1 VRGLAGPLIKLVAFL
16 LVTATATLVLAGII
30 SNSINGDTAAYKALF
45 TDATG
50 VQEGDDVRIAG
61 VRVGTVEGVKLIRTG
76 GQRTQ
81 KSIAEVSFSV
91 LKDRPLPTST
101 EVTIR
106 YRNLVGQRYLN
117 ITQGTGDSTA
127 TLKPGGTIPIDQTQ
141 PALDLTVLFGGF
153 KNIVAGLS
161 ADQVNL
167 LSDEIIKSLQGEGG
181 AIQSLFG
188 TVADLTNSLAD
199 KDQVIGDVIDNLS
212 TTLTTLDAHDAQLTD
227 LIVQLRRFVSGLA
240 EDRVAL
246 GNAIVGVN
254 NLSTRTSDLL
264 TNVRAP
270 LAKDIKDLT
279 GLVGVLN
286 DNQTGPTGLQEL
298 ITQLPPT
305 IAGLI
310 RTATYGSWFNFY
322 LCDVTGYITLPT
334 GTKTPLNTQST
345 DARCN

>member
-1 VRGLAGPLIKLVAFL
+1 MRGLAAPLIKLIIFL
-16 LVTATATLVLAGII
+16 VVTATATLVLAGII
-30 SNSINGDTAAYKALF
+30 SNSISGDTTTYKAMF

-61 VRVGTVEGVKLIRTG
+61 VRVGTVDGVQLVRPKQG
-76 GQRTQ
+76 GR
-81 KSIAEVSFSV
+81 SEAEVTFDV
-91 LKDRPLPTST
+91 LSSRPLPKST
-101 EVTIR
+101 NVTIR

-117 ITQGTGDSTA
+117 VTQGAGDSTA
-127 TLKPGGTIPIDQTQ
+127 MLKSGDTIPIEQTQ

-161 ADQVNL
+161 ADQINL
-167 LSDEIIKSLQGEGG
+167 LSDEVVQSLQGEGG
-181 AIQSLFG
+181 AIQALFG

-212 TTLTTLDAHDAQLTD
+212 TTLTTLDAHDAQLSD

-240 EDRVAL
+240 QDRTQL
-246 GNAIVGVN
+246 GQAIVGIN
-254 NLSTRTSDLL
+254 QLTTRTSNLFTDA
-264 TNVRAP
+264 RAP
-270 LAKDIKDLT
+270 LAKDVKDLT

-286 DNQTGPTGLQEL
+286 DNQTGPNGLQNL
-298 ITQLPPT
+298 ITELPPT

-310 RTATYGSWFNFY
+310 RTASYGSWFNFY
-322 LCDVTGYITLPT
+322 LCDVTGYITLPS
-334 GTKTPLNTQST
+334 GQQAPLNTQST

>member
-1 VRGLAGPLIKLVAFL
+1 VRGLAGPLVKLIIFL
-16 LVTATATLVLAGII
+16 VVTAMATLVLAGII
-30 SNSINGDTAAYKALF
+30 SNSLSGDTVSYKALF

-61 VRVGTVEGVKLIRTG
+61 VRVGTVDSVQLIRKG
-76 GQRTQ
+76 GQQTQ
-81 KSIAEVSFSV
+81 KSIAEVGFSV
-91 LKDRPLPTST
+91 LKSRPLPAST

-117 ITQGTGDSTA
+117 ITQGAGDSTA
-127 TLKPGGTIPIDQTQ
+127 VLKAGGTIPIDQTQ

-161 ADQVNL
+161 ADQVNQ
-167 LSDEIIKSLQGEGG
+167 LSNEIVLSLQGEGG
-181 AIQSLFG
+181 AIQNLFG

-212 TTLTTLDAHDAQLTD
+212 TVLTTLDAHDAQLTD

-240 EDRVAL
+240 ADRTAL

-254 NLSTRTSDLL
+254 NLSTRTSNLL

-270 LAKDIKDLT
+270 LAKDVKDLT

-286 DNQTGPTGLQEL
+286 DNQGGPNGLQSL
-298 ITQLPPT
+298 ITELPPT
-305 IAGLI
+305 VAGLI

-322 LCDVTGYITLPT
+322 LCDVTGYITF
-334 GTKTPLNTQST
+334 GSKQIAPLSAPAQT
-345 DARCN
+345 ARCN